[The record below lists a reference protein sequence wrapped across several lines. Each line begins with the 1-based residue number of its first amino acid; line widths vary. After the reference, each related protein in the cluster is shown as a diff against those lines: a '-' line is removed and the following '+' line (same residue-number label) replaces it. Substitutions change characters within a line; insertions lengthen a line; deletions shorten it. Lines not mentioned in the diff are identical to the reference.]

1 MRLEYSRWAISFHF
15 PFESKKIVHNDRM
28 EPARGESV
36 TFQTEGGGELVRGSQ
51 LKTPDKEN
59 ENDETVVGAV
69 REFEV
74 ER

>member
-1 MRLEYSRWAISFHF
+1 
-15 PFESKKIVHNDRM
+15 M